1 MRILWLKTDLLHP
14 IDRGGKIR
22 TYHMLRALKQQHHV
36 TYVALDNGRA
46 PAEAASLATEYCHEL
61 VRVPYSEPERRTA
74 AFWMDLV
81 RNLVSPLPYAIGKYR
96 SPAMRSVI
104 AERVASGSVDLLV
117 CDFLMPAQ
125 NVPDDLP
132 CSTVL
137 FQHNVEASIWRRHVE
152 VQTSRL
158 ARAYFAQQFR
168 RMERFER
175 EQCQRFDVVVAVSEE
190 DADALRAQYDV
201 ARVRAIP
208 TGVDTTAFAAAD
220 PALAQPGKIVF
231 VGAMDWMPNEDG
243 IQWFAG
249 DVLPRIREQVPGAS
263 LTIVGRNP
271 GPAVRRLADPAGAV
285 TVTGTVPDVRPFLEA
300 ASLVV
305 VPLRVGGGTRLKI
318 YEAMS
323 MDRPVV
329 STTIGAEGLP
339 LEEGEHIMR
348 ADDAAVFAAACVR
361 LLQAPAEAWR
371 MARAGGEYVRTSFSW
386 DRVAGEFARLC
397 TDADS
402 MAGVAPQEM
411 QA

>member
-1 MRILWLKTDLLHP
+1 
-14 IDRGGKIR
+14 
-22 TYHMLRALKQQHHV
+22 
-36 TYVALDNGRA
+36 
-46 PAEAASLATEYCHEL
+46 
-61 VRVPYSEPERRTA
+61 
-74 AFWMDLV
+74 
-81 RNLVSPLPYAIGKYR
+81 
-96 SPAMRSVI
+96 
-104 AERVASGSVDLLV
+104 
-117 CDFLMPAQ
+117 MPAQ
-125 NVPDDLP
+125 NVPDHLR

-152 VQTSRL
+152 VQSSRL
-158 ARAYFAQQFR
+158 ARAYFTSQFR

-175 EQCQRFDVVVAVSEE
+175 EQCRRFDVVVAVSEE
-190 DADALRAQYDV
+190 DAAALRAQYDLP
-201 ARVRAIP
+201 RVRAVP
-208 TGVDTTAFAAAD
+208 TGVDTTAFAPAD
-220 PALAQPGKIVF
+220 AALAEPGRIVF

-249 DVLPRIREQVPGAS
+249 EVLPRIRERVPGAH

-271 GPAVRRLADPAGAV
+271 GPAVRRLADSEGAV
-285 TVTGTVPDVRPFLEA
+285 TVTGTVPDVRPYLEA

-339 LEEGEHIMR
+339 LEEGEHILR
-348 ADDAAVFAAACVR
+348 ADDAAAFAAACVR
-361 LLQAPAEAWR
+361 LLQAPAGAWR
-371 MARAGGEYVRTSFSW
+371 MARAGGEYVRSSFGW

-397 TDADS
+397 TEADS
-402 MAGVAPQEM
+402 MAGVAPQEQ

>member
-14 IDRGGKIR
+14 VDRGGKIR
-22 TYHMLRALKQQHHV
+22 TYHMLRALKQEHHV

-46 PAEAASLATEYCHEL
+46 PAEAATRASEYCHEL
-61 VRVPYSEPERRTA
+61 VRIPYREPERRTTC
-74 AFWMDLV
+74 FWMDLA
-81 RNLVSPLPYAIGKYR
+81 RNLFSPLPYAIGKYH
-96 SPAMRSVI
+96 SPAMRAAI
-104 AERVASGSVDLLV
+104 THRVDRGEVDLLV

-125 NVPDDLP
+125 NVPDGLS

-152 VQTSRL
+152 VQRNRI
-158 ARAYFAQQFR
+158 ARAYFAGQYR

-190 DADALRAQYDV
+190 DAGALQAHYGLAHVQ
-201 ARVRAIP
+201 AIP
-208 TGVDTTAFAAAD
+208 TGVDTDTFAAAD
-220 PALAQPGKIVF
+220 PALARPGSIVF

-243 IQWFAG
+243 IQWFVSE
-249 DVLPRIREQVPGAS
+249 VLPRIRRSVPEAS

-271 GPAVRRLADPAGAV
+271 GPAVQRLADVGGV
-285 TVTGTVPDVRPFLEA
+285 TVTGTVPDVRPYLRD

-339 LEEGEHIMR
+339 LEEGEHIVR
-348 ADDAAVFAAACVR
+348 ADDAPAFADACIR
-361 LLQAPAEAWR
+361 LLGAPDESWR
-371 MARAGGEYVRTSFSW
+371 MARAGGAYVRASFGW

-397 TDADS
+397 TGAEA
-402 MAGVAPQEM
+402 MARPVPEEQ

>member
-22 TYHMLRALKQQHHV
+22 TYHMLRALKQHHHV

-46 PAEAASLATEYCHEL
+46 PDEAAALASEYCHEL
-61 VRVPYSEPERRTA
+61 VRIPYREPERRSA
-74 AFWMDLV
+74 AFWMDLA
-81 RNLVSPLPYAIGKYR
+81 RNLLSPLPYAIGKYH

-104 AERVASGSVDLLV
+104 EERVSRGDVDLLV

-125 NVPDDLP
+125 NVPDQLR

-152 VQTSRL
+152 VQASRL
-158 ARAYFAQQFR
+158 GRAYFAEQSR

-175 EQCQRFDVVVAVSEE
+175 EQCRRFDVVVAVSQE
-190 DADALRAQYDV
+190 DADALRDHYDLP
-201 ARVRAIP
+201 RVRAIP
-208 TGVDTTAFAAAD
+208 TGVDTTAFAPAD
-220 PALAQPGKIVF
+220 AALAEPGRIVF

-249 DVLPRIREQVPGAS
+249 EVLPRIRAQVAGAT

-271 GPAVRRLADPAGAV
+271 GPAVRRLEDGAGGV
-285 TVTGTVPDVRPFLEA
+285 SVTGTVPDVRPYLEA

-339 LEEGEHIMR
+339 LAEGRHIVR
-348 ADDAAVFAAACVR
+348 ADDAAAFADACVR
-361 LLQAPAEAWR
+361 LLRSPAEAWA
-371 MARAGGEYVRTSFSW
+371 MAHEGGAYVRASFGW

-397 TDADS
+397 TEADALVG
-402 MAGVAPQEM
+402 AAAQEA

>member
-1 MRILWLKTDLLHP
+1 
-14 IDRGGKIR
+14 
-22 TYHMLRALKQQHHV
+22 MLRALKQHHHV

-46 PAEAASLATEYCHEL
+46 PAEAAARASEYCHDL
-61 VRVPYSEPERRTA
+61 VRVPYTEPQRRTA
-74 AFWMDLV
+74 AFWVDLA
-81 RNLVSPLPYAIGKYR
+81 RNLLSPLPYAIGKYH

-104 AERVASGSVDLLV
+104 TDRVASGAVDLLV

-125 NVPDDLP
+125 NVPDQLS

-137 FQHNVEASIWRRHVE
+137 FQHNVEASIWRRHAE

-158 ARAYFAQQFR
+158 ARAYFTRQFR
-168 RMERFER
+168 RMEQFER
-175 EQCQRFDVVVAVSEE
+175 AQCRRFDVVVAVSEE
-190 DADALRAQYDV
+190 DAEVLRMQYDV
-201 ARVRAIP
+201 PRVRAIP
-208 TGVDTTAFAAAD
+208 TGVDTTAFAPAD
-220 PALAQPGKIVF
+220 SSLAEPGRIVF

-249 DVLPRIREQVPGAS
+249 EVLPRIRQQVRGAN

-271 GPAVRRLADPAGAV
+271 GPAVRRLADAGDAI
-285 TVTGTVPDVRPFLEA
+285 TVTGTVPDVRPYLEA

-323 MDRPVV
+323 MNRPVV

-339 LEEGEHIMR
+339 LAEAEHIIR
-348 ADDAAVFAAACVR
+348 ADDPAAFAAACVR
-361 LLQAPAEAWR
+361 LLQAPGEAWR
-371 MARAGGEYVRTSFSW
+371 MARAGGDYVRSSFGW
-386 DRVAGEFARLC
+386 DRVAGEFAQLC
-397 TDADS
+397 AEADS
-402 MAGVAPQEM
+402 MAGLAPQGQ

>member
-1 MRILWLKTDLLHP
+1 VRILWLKTDLLHP

-22 TYHMLRALKQQHHV
+22 TYHMLRALKQHHHV

-46 PAEAASLATEYCHEL
+46 PAEAAARASEYCHDL
-61 VRVPYSEPERRTA
+61 VRVPYTEPERRTA
-74 AFWMDLV
+74 AFWVDLA
-81 RNLVSPLPYAIGKYR
+81 RNLLSPLPYAIGKYH

-104 AERVASGSVDLLV
+104 TDRVASGAVDLLV

-125 NVPDDLP
+125 NVPDQLS

-137 FQHNVEASIWRRHVE
+137 FQHNVEASIWRRHAE

-158 ARAYFAQQFR
+158 ARAYFTRQFR
-168 RMERFER
+168 RMEQFER
-175 EQCQRFDVVVAVSEE
+175 EQCRRFDVVVAVSEE
-190 DADALRAQYDV
+190 DAEALRMQYDV
-201 ARVRAIP
+201 PRVRAIP
-208 TGVDTTAFAAAD
+208 TGVDTTAFAPAD
-220 PALAQPGKIVF
+220 SSLAEPGRIVF

-249 DVLPRIREQVPGAS
+249 EVLPRIRQQVRGAN

-271 GPAVRRLADPAGAV
+271 GPAVRRLADAGDAI
-285 TVTGTVPDVRPFLEA
+285 TVTGTVPNVRPYLEA

-339 LEEGEHIMR
+339 LAEAEHIIR
-348 ADDAAVFAAACVR
+348 ADDPAAFAAACVR
-361 LLQAPAEAWR
+361 LLQAPGEAWR
-371 MARAGGEYVRTSFSW
+371 MARAGGEYVRSSFGW
-386 DRVAGEFARLC
+386 DRVAGEFAQLC
-397 TDADS
+397 AEADS
-402 MAGVAPQEM
+402 MAGLAPQGQ

>member
-1 MRILWLKTDLLHP
+1 VRILWLKTDLLHP

-22 TYHMLRALKQQHHV
+22 TYHMLRALKEHHHV

-46 PAEAASLATEYCHEL
+46 PQEAVSLATEYCHEL
-61 VRVPYSEPERRTA
+61 VRIPYREPERRTA
-74 AFWMDLV
+74 AFWMDLA
-81 RNLVSPLPYAIGKYR
+81 RNLVSPLPYAIGKYH

-104 AERVASGSVDLLV
+104 EERVGSGTVDLLV

-125 NVPDDLP
+125 NVPDQLR

-152 VQTSRL
+152 VQKGRL
-158 ARAYFAQQFR
+158 ARAYFAEQSR

-175 EQCQRFDVVVAVSEE
+175 EQCRRFDVVVAVSRE
-190 DADALRAQYDV
+190 DADALRVQYGLSRV
-201 ARVRAIP
+201 AAIP
-208 TGVDTTAFAAAD
+208 TGVDTTAFAPAD
-220 PALAQPGKIVF
+220 AALAEPGRIVF

-243 IQWFAG
+243 IQWFVG
-249 DVLPRIREQVPGAS
+249 EVLPRIREQVPAAS

-271 GPAVRRLADPAGAV
+271 GPAVRRLEDAGGAV
-285 TVTGTVPDVRPFLEA
+285 TVTGTVPDVRPYLEA

-339 LEEGEHIMR
+339 LDEGGHIIR
-348 ADDAAVFAAACVR
+348 ADDAAAFADACVQ
-361 LLQAPAEAWR
+361 LLRSPAEAWA
-371 MARAGGEYVRTSFSW
+371 MARAGGAYVRASFGW

-402 MAGVAPQEM
+402 LVGVAAQEE